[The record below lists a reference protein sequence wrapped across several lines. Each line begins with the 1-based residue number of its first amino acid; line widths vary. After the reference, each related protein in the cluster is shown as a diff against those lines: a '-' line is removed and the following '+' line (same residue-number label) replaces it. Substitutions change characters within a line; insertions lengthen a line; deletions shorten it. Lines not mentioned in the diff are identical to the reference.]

1 MKCAR
6 PSAQV
11 RGETTSSSDLFFR
24 GGGET
29 LLSSE
34 NLANPIDYFRIL
46 IDSEM
51 VMLIVEKISLYSA
64 QSNMN
69 RG

>member
-1 MKCAR
+1 MLDPVLNSEGRQPA
-6 PSAQV
+6 AQIF
-11 RGETTSSSDLFFR
+11 SL

-34 NLANPIDYFRIL
+34 NLANPIDYFRIR

-64 QSNMN
+64 QSNIN